1 MPGKLKVRVMRYDD
15 LEAIVEIDAKVLG
28 KVRRDYWQIK
38 VELAGQRALASLVA
52 EMDGQVVGFI
62 LGDSSGWEYGVPDS
76 VGWIETIGV
85 HPDYQKQGVA
95 RSLMREMVT
104 NLRKVGVEK
113 IYTLVDWRSWDVL
126 KFFANMGFRKGEM
139 INLELNI

>member
-15 LEAIVEIDAKVLG
+15 LEAMVEIDAKVLG

-126 KFFANMGFRKGEM
+126 KFFATMGFRKGEM